1 MSKGCGCGGGC
12 ASGCA
17 SGCGCCEGTEQV
29 TPMVVANRPGLDAL
43 VYRAGTHSAF
53 LETMKARLSSSEPP
67 ELAALAA
74 LTTREADDPAI
85 ALLDA
90 WATVADVLTFYQER
104 IANEGYL
111 RTATERRSVLELAR
125 LVGYALRP
133 GVAASVHLAFEL
145 EIGHEVEIPA
155 GTRVQSTPGPGELPQ
170 PFETSDA
177 IQARVG
183 WNALKPRLTEPTLIL
198 PRNAELLGVLYFKGT
213 DTQLK
218 PNDRLLFV
226 LGALRLVRRV
236 ETVEPQYPENRTR
249 VTLQRSPA
257 AKVAA
262 FLRALQE
269 VLERYGDPAA
279 FGVDPEGTAAGKV
292 AAVVEKL
299 RAPDTNSAD
308 SLLALLRQALEELK
322 AAHDEATKKGF
333 KRLKEWI
340 GALKAGLEEVEEDA
354 PALLEAGA
362 NATIPPSSAKDFAAP
377 NVLSL
382 LGPLTQPASVP
393 PANAKR
399 VDAVISAS
407 DLVPR
412 LLGVMHP
419 ELDLRKLYR
428 AWANAGAPG
437 LPVEVHALRLAVPP
451 FGHNAPLEPELND
464 EGVVIGFNEWTLQR
478 NDFPTEKANV
488 VSLDGSFPQIVPG
501 GWAVVDRPEESSKAL
516 KRQVIT
522 RVLDVSERTRADYGL
537 TAKVTQALLQ
547 EPWLVLP
554 GESQEPDTFATIR
567 GTTVYLQSQRLE
579 LADAPMRVL
588 GSLDEELPP
597 LAGGRIE
604 LDGLY
609 DGLEPGRWL
618 IVAGERADVPGT
630 SGVPAAELVMLA
642 GVEHGVRKIDAG
654 DGRSFD
660 WPGDTPHTTLVLAS
674 PLAYVYKLDTVTI
687 HGNVARAT
695 HGETVREVLGGG
707 DASQALQRFTLR
719 RAPLTFVSAP
729 TPSGIESTLEVRVND
744 LLWHEVPSFA
754 TAGPYDRVYAA
765 SRDDESR
772 TSVVFGNGA
781 KGARLPTGAGNVQ
794 AVYRAGI
801 GRGGNVA
808 PGQINLLAAKPL
820 GVKGVVNPLPATGGA
835 DAESRDQARRNAPL
849 AVTGLDR
856 LVSIT
861 DYADF
866 TRTFAGIGKASAAR
880 LSDGRRRL
888 VHVTIAGEGD
898 IPISETSDLRRN
910 LEEALLRF
918 GDPWLPV
925 VVETRRLSLL
935 LLNAR
940 VRLLP
945 DYLWEKVE
953 PKIRAALLA
962 AFAFDRRDLG
972 QDALL
977 SEAVSAI
984 HSVPGVG
991 WVDVDLFDAVDEDQI
1006 QSGEPPADKPRV
1018 RIPADLAS
1026 VDDQNNLRPAELIY
1040 LSPALP
1046 ETLILKELPA

>member
-1 MSKGCGCGGGC
+1 MSRGCGCGG
-12 ASGCA
+12 
-17 SGCGCCEGTEQV
+17 GCGCCEGTERV
-29 TPMVVANRPGLDAL
+29 TPMAVTNRPGLDAL
-43 VYRAGTHSAF
+43 VYRVGTHTAF
-53 LETMKARLSSSEPP
+53 LATMKARLSSVELP
-67 ELAALAA
+67 ELAA

-125 LVGYALRP
+125 LVGYEPRP
-133 GVAASVHLAFEL
+133 GAAASVHLAFEL
-145 EIGHEVEIPA
+145 ETGHEVEIPA
-155 GTRVQSTPGPGELPQ
+155 GNRAQSQPGPGELPQ
-170 PFETSDA
+170 PFETSEA
-177 IQARVG
+177 LQARDV
-183 WNALKPRLTEPTLIL
+183 WNVLRPRLTEPTLIL
-198 PRNAELLGVLYFKGT
+198 PQNAELLGVLYFKGT

-226 LGALRLVRRV
+226 LGTQRFVRRV
-236 ETVEPQYPENRTR
+236 ETVDPQYPEKRTR
-249 VTLQRSPA
+249 VTLQRSLA
-257 AKVAA
+257 AKQAA
-262 FLRALQE
+262 FHRALRE
-269 VLERYGDPAA
+269 VLNRHGDPQA
-279 FGVDPEGTAAGKV
+279 FGVAPGGAAAGKV
-292 AAVVEKL
+292 MASVEKL
-299 RAPDTNSAD
+299 RNPGSNSAD
-308 SLLALLRQALEELK
+308 SLLAPWRQALVELK
-322 AAHDEATKKGF
+322 ASHDEAVKKGF
-333 KRLKEWI
+333 KRLKGWI
-340 GALKAGLEEVEEDA
+340 GALRAALEELAEDA
-354 PALLEAGA
+354 PALLEAG
-362 NATIPPSSAKDFAAP
+362 PDSSAPPASFDDLAAP

-399 VDAVISAS
+399 IDPVISAS
-407 DLVPR
+407 HLVPR
-412 LLGVMHP
+412 LLGVMRP

-428 AWANAGAPG
+428 AWAQAGAPA

-451 FGHNAPLEPELND
+451 FGHNAPLRPEVGRESGAVTGHEWDLFR
-464 EGVVIGFNEWTLQR
+464 VVNTGGDTR
-478 NDFPTEKANV
+478 TVTTETANV

-501 GWAVVDRPEESSKAL
+501 GWAVVEKPEESSNAP
-516 KRQVIT
+516 KRQVVT
-522 RVLDVSERTRADYGL
+522 RVLDVSERTRSDYGL
-537 TAKVTQALLQ
+537 TAKVTQVLLGDR
-547 EPWLVLP
+547 WLELP
-554 GESQEPDTFATIR
+554 TESEKPDTFATIR

-630 SGVPAAELVMLA
+630 SGVTAAELVMLA
-642 GVEHGVRKIDAG
+642 GVEHGVRRIDATE
-654 DGRSFD
+654 GRTFD
-660 WPGDTPHTTLVLAS
+660 WPGDTPHTTLVLAAA
-674 PLAYVYKLDTVTI
+674 LAYAYERDTVTI
-687 HGNVARAT
+687 YGNVARAT

-754 TAGPYDRVYAA
+754 TAGPNDRVFAA
-765 SRDDESR
+765 DADDEGR

-808 PGQINLLAAKPL
+808 PGQINLLATKPL
-820 GVKGVVNPLPATGGA
+820 GVKGVFNPLPATGGA

-849 AVTGLDR
+849 AVTALDR

-880 LSDGRRRL
+880 LSDGRRQL

-898 IPISETSDLRRN
+898 VPISEASDLCRN

-935 LLNAR
+935 LMSAK

-953 PKIRAALLA
+953 PKVRAALLA
-962 AFAFDRRDLG
+962 AFSFDRRDLG
-972 QDALL
+972 QDGLL
-977 SEAVSAI
+977 SESVSAI
-984 HSVPGVG
+984 HSVTGVD
-991 WVDVDLFDAVDEDQI
+991 WVDVDLFDAIDEEQI
-1006 QSGEPPADKPRV
+1006 KSGGAPAEEPRV
-1018 RIPADLAS
+1018 RIPANLAL
-1026 VDDQNNLRPAELIY
+1026 VDEQDNLRPAELIY

>member
-1 MSKGCGCGGGC
+1 M
-12 ASGCA
+12 
-17 SGCGCCEGTEQV
+17 E
-29 TPMVVANRPGLDAL
+29 VANRPGLDAISWR
-43 VYRAGTHSAF
+43 VGTHGAF
-53 LETMKARLSSSEPP
+53 LETMKARLSSSELP
-67 ELAALAA
+67 ELAA
-74 LTTREADDPAI
+74 LTTRQADDPAI

-125 LVGYALRP
+125 LIGYELRP

-145 EIGHEVEIPA
+145 ETGHEVEIPA
-155 GTRVQSTPGPGELPQ
+155 GNRAQSTPGPGELPQ

-177 IQARVG
+177 IQARDT
-183 WNALKPRLTEPTLIL
+183 WNLLKPRLTEPTLIL
-198 PRNAELLGVLYFKGT
+198 PQNAELLGVLYFKGT

-226 LGALRLVRRV
+226 IGAQRSVRRV
-236 ETVEPQYPENRTR
+236 ETVEPQYPEKRTR

-257 AKVAA
+257 DKLAA
-262 FLRALQE
+262 FLRALRE
-269 VLERYGDPAA
+269 VLDRLGDPAA
-279 FGVDPEGTAAGKV
+279 FGVDPEGAAAGKV
-292 AAVVEKL
+292 KTIVDEL
-299 RAPDTNSAD
+299 RKIIGGSPD
-308 SLLALLRQALEELK
+308 SLLAQLRKELEELQ
-322 AAHDEATKKGF
+322 AAHDEAVKKGF

-340 GALKAGLEEVEEDA
+340 GALKAGVQEVEEDA

-362 NATIPPSSAKDFAAP
+362 NAVTPPPSFDLDAP

-382 LGPLTQPASVP
+382 LGPLTKPASVP

-399 VDAVISAS
+399 VDAVISPS
-407 DLVPR
+407 NLVPR

-419 ELDLRKLYR
+419 ELDLKKLYR
-428 AWANAGAPG
+428 AWARAGAPA
-437 LPVEVHALRLAVPP
+437 LPVEVFALRLAVPP
-451 FGHNAPLEPELND
+451 FGHNAPRKPILNND
-464 EGVVIGFNEWTLQR
+464 GVVIRFEEWTLEREELTGMEFPPSVQV
-478 NDFPTEKANV
+478 PTEEANMI
-488 VSLDGSFPQIVPG
+488 SLDGSFPQIVPG
-501 GWAVVDRPEESSKAL
+501 GWAVVERPKEIKPLS
-516 KRQVIT
+516 RQVVT
-522 RVLDVSERTRADYGL
+522 RVEEVSERTRSDYGL
-537 TAKVTQALLQ
+537 TAKVTEALLQ
-547 EPWLVLP
+547 NPWLVMP
-554 GESQEPDTFATIR
+554 KDAEENQEPDTFATIR

-597 LAGGRIE
+597 LAGDRIE

-642 GVEHGVRKIDAG
+642 GVEHGVRRIESEVE
-654 DGRSFD
+654 GRFSFD

-687 HGNVARAT
+687 YGNVARAT

-744 LLWHEVPSFA
+744 LLWHEVRSFD
-754 TAGPYDRVYAA
+754 TAGPSDRVYAA
-765 SRDDESR
+765 SADDEGR

-781 KGARLPTGAGNVQ
+781 RGARLSTGAGNVQ

-801 GRGGNVA
+801 GRGANLP
-808 PGQINLLAAKPL
+808 PGQINLLTTKPL
-820 GVKGVVNPLPATGGA
+820 GVKGVINPLPATGGA
-835 DAESRDQARRNAPL
+835 DPESRDQARRNAPL
-849 AVTGLDR
+849 AVTALDR

-898 IPISETSDLRRN
+898 VPISEASDLRRN

-925 VVETRRLSLL
+925 VVETRKLSLL
-935 LLNAR
+935 LLSAK

-962 AFAFDRRDLG
+962 AFSFDRRDLG

-984 HSVPGVG
+984 HSVPGVD
-991 WVDVDLFDAVDEDQI
+991 WVDVDLFDAVDEELI
-1006 QSGEPPADKPRV
+1006 QSGGAPAEEPRA
-1018 RIPADLAS
+1018 RIPANLAL
-1026 VDDQNNLRPAELIY
+1026 VDKQDNLRPAELIY